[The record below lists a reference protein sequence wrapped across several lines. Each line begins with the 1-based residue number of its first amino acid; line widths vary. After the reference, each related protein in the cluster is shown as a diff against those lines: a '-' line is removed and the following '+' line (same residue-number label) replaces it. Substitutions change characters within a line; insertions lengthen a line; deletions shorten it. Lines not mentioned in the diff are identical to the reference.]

1 MLLTELLTPRLIKI
15 GLRGRDKRAIVE
27 ELVDILVGAGKVA
40 DAKLLVDATMA
51 REAQGSTGL
60 ARGIAVPHC
69 KTDAVRELTCSL
81 AVSPEEIDFDAIDG
95 KPSHIFFFLA
105 APTGMSGP
113 HVKALANIAK
123 LSESGAFL
131 ERLRTAPTPEAAFRV
146 ISEEETRAD

>member
-1 MLLTELLTPRLIKI
+1 MLLTQLLTPRLIQI
-15 GLRGRDKRAIVE
+15 GLRNRDKRGIVE
-27 ELVDILVGAGKVA
+27 ELVGILVAAGKVA
-40 DAKLLVDATMA
+40 DKNLLVDATMA
-51 REAQGSTGL
+51 REAEGSTGL
-60 ARGIAVPHC
+60 ERGIAVPHC

-81 AVSPEEIDFDAIDG
+81 AVSPEGIDFDAMDG

-123 LSESGAFL
+123 LSESGEFL
-131 ERLRTAPTPEAAFRV
+131 ENLRAAPTPEEAFRL

>member
-1 MLLTELLTPRLIKI
+1 MLLTQLLTPRLIQI
-15 GLRGRDKRAIVE
+15 GLRSRDKRGIVG
-27 ELVDILVGAGKVA
+27 ELVEILVAAGKVTDKA
-40 DAKLLVDATMA
+40 GLVDATMR

-81 AVSPEEIDFDAIDG
+81 AVSAEGIDFDAIDG
-95 KPSHIFFFLA
+95 APSHIFFFLA

-123 LSESGAFL
+123 LSGSGEFL
-131 ERLRTAPTPEAAFRV
+131 ERLSAATTPEEAFRL
-146 ISEEETRAD
+146 ITGEETRAD

>member
-1 MLLTELLTPRLIKI
+1 MLLTDLLTPRLIKI
-15 GLRGRDKRAIVE
+15 GLRSRDKRGIVE
-27 ELVDILVGAGKVA
+27 ELVEILVNAGKVA
-40 DAKLLVDATMA
+40 DRGLLVEATMA

-60 ARGIAVPHC
+60 ARGVAVPHC

-81 AVSPEEIDFDAIDG
+81 AVSSSDIDFEAVDG

-105 APTGMSGP
+105 APPGMSGP

-123 LSESGAFL
+123 LSENGAFL
-131 ERLRTAPTPEAAFRV
+131 DDLRLAPTPEEAFRI